1 MEKEMQRRNRILIV
15 IRHELRLMFADGR
28 IIASVCLLLL
38 VTGYG
43 MLSGRNFVRQRAAN
57 VERLE
62 TDEAS
67 RREKVRMELMA
78 KPNASEQPRSNH
90 SNAMSPAVLGGDL
103 LSSFAILPPEP
114 LAVLGIGQSD
124 LQPFYFRI
132 STESLQKILNA
143 DETAN
148 PGHLL
153 SGRLDLGFAMI
164 VLYPLVILA
173 IGYDMLSAEKENGT
187 FVLTMSQ
194 PIRLSDLILGKV
206 IARFLALSSC
216 TLAIS
221 AVVLFLGID
230 RKNEA
235 SVLFGWAAWLS
246 LLLLYGSFWFVLA
259 VAVNLRGNSSASNAL
274 ILSGSWL
281 TIALILPSLINLA
294 ANSAYPTPS
303 RIALIQ
309 ATRQATI
316 AVNQEGSRSLAE
328 FYEDHP
334 ELSDHGSGNVDDFL
348 VRSLATR
355 HAVEASVQPLV
366 QRFDESLERR
376 QNLIRMAKYL
386 SPTLLAQ
393 DAIEEI
399 AGTGPRRQAEF
410 LTMAKAFHAEWR
422 DFFVPRIAR
431 KEKFQARDF
440 EALPRFR
447 LANQG
452 AFGWIDH
459 LPGPVAGLL
468 MQILIVFIF
477 VRRSILRFRVIA

>member
-1 MEKEMQRRNRILIV
+1 M

-28 IIASVCLLLL
+28 IIASVCILLL

-43 MLSGRNFVRQRAAN
+43 MLSGRNFVRQRAAI

-67 RREKVRMELMA
+67 RREKVRVDLMA
-78 KPNASEQPRSNH
+78 KPNASETPRSNH
-90 SNAMSPAVLGGDL
+90 SNAMSPAALGGDL
-103 LSSFAILPPEP
+103 LSAFAIQPPEP

-124 LQPFYFRI
+124 LQPFSFRI
-132 STESLQKILNA
+132 STESLQKILDQ

-164 VLYPLVILA
+164 VLYPLVIFA
-173 IGYDMLSAEKENGT
+173 ISYDVLSAEKETGT

-221 AVVLFLGID
+221 AVVLFVGID

-235 SVLFGWAAWLS
+235 SVLIGWVAWVS
-246 LLLLYGSFWFVLA
+246 LLLLYGSFWFALA

-274 ILSGSWL
+274 ILSVIWL
-281 TIALILPSLINLA
+281 ILTLILPSLINLA

-303 RIALIQ
+303 RVALIQ

-316 AVNQEGSRSLAE
+316 DVNKEGSRSLSE

-334 ELSDHGSGNVDDFL
+334 ELADNGSGNVDEFL

-366 QRFDESLERR
+366 DRFDASLKLR
-376 QNLIRMAKYL
+376 QKLIRTAKYL

-399 AGTGPRRQAEF
+399 AGTGLRRQAEF
-410 LTMAKAFHAEWR
+410 QAMAKAFHAEWR

-440 EALPRFR
+440 EAIPRFR
-447 LANQG
+447 LPNQG
-452 AFGWIDH
+452 SFGWIDH
-459 LPGPVAGLL
+459 LPGPVVGLL

-477 VRRSILRFRVIA
+477 VRRSIRRFRVIV